1 MLPVARNN
9 YIISLISNAIM
20 PEHISRIYNELST
33 YGIKL
38 VSQKFRVALIV
49 VDSSVTADM
58 NLNTSMTITI
68 AVNELIDQMIEP
80 YGKCYVANMI
90 NGSFAILFNLKDNIK
105 DADIYNICDDFL
117 QKLYFEYGI
126 DGHIYLGNEYS
137 GVHNINKSYEEAKEA
152 LSYRYVYNKERVLAF
167 SQVTYSKVLPKYSID
182 MEIKLENML
191 RAGNIAGAEAILDEI
206 YEINFV
212 DGQIDPQMAQC
223 LMIDIFCTI
232 LRVSENLGIDMYQHL
247 KRDDYQKDDDNK
259 ELMPLKFGANVENT
273 MYWFKLL
280 FGIICDHI
288 NTNYKSKDEEFK
300 SKIIDIIESELSN
313 PNLNQ
318 SYIAEKL
325 NVSAPYLSCMFKEIF
340 GVNMSNFISK
350 KRSERAARLLKET
363 SKTLNDI
370 VKEVGVLDAAA
381 LIRIFKKIYGITPG
395 QYRRKYSSIDI

>member
-137 GVHNINKSYEEAKEA
+137 GVHNIN
-152 LSYRYVYNKERVLAF
+152 
-167 SQVTYSKVLPKYSID
+167 
-182 MEIKLENML
+182 
-191 RAGNIAGAEAILDEI
+191 
-206 YEINFV
+206 
-212 DGQIDPQMAQC
+212 
-223 LMIDIFCTI
+223 
-232 LRVSENLGIDMYQHL
+232 
-247 KRDDYQKDDDNK
+247 
-259 ELMPLKFGANVENT
+259 PL
-273 MYWFKLL
+273 
-280 FGIICDHI
+280 C
-288 NTNYKSKDEEFK
+288 
-300 SKIIDIIESELSN
+300 
-313 PNLNQ
+313 
-318 SYIAEKL
+318 
-325 NVSAPYLSCMFKEIF
+325 
-340 GVNMSNFISK
+340 
-350 KRSERAARLLKET
+350 
-363 SKTLNDI
+363 
-370 VKEVGVLDAAA
+370 
-381 LIRIFKKIYGITPG
+381 
-395 QYRRKYSSIDI
+395 